1 MSGSVVTHKYN
12 LQSKN
17 YELNAWKPTTQ
28 IQERSTNSGKEGRT
42 RENIPRFPSLI
53 KPCLPELTGSALAI
67 GELNSLVET
76 IRVDPL
82 SLEKKERILG
92 KGLPTVAKIYFIRV
106 QSGVLNSGL

>member
-1 MSGSVVTHKYN
+1 M
-12 LQSKN
+12 
-17 YELNAWKPTTQ
+17 
-28 IQERSTNSGKEGRT
+28 
-42 RENIPRFPSLI
+42 
-53 KPCLPELTGSALAI
+53 
-67 GELNSLVET
+67 VET